1 MWKSPWTDLENQN
14 LLWDIA
20 AKIILEGVRGRK
32 RVRAIETWFG
42 DFKLSVLHNKTE
54 DAHMNN
60 AQPRNCTLQSAAV
73 LNILHCL
80 LGQTARL
87 GLRGNCIVS
96 VTNALSHR
104 DGREEEAL
112 SECHRICRL
121 AQRVFSVNGNSLEGL
136 QAIDLNSWWMDVVTW
151 PDAWTELMVL
161 F

>member
-1 MWKSPWTDLENQN
+1 M
-14 LLWDIA
+14 
-20 AKIILEGVRGRK
+20 RGRK

-104 DGREEEAL
+104 GGREEEAL

-121 AQRVFSVNGNSLEGL
+121 AQRVFSVKFRGT
-136 QAIDLNSWWMDVVTW
+136 AIDLNS
-151 PDAWTELMVL
+151 
-161 F
+161 